1 MAVSKAVEVR
11 TLCSELQGENTEPGP
26 GAESQ
31 AGEGR
36 AEREPAVNECGG
48 DRTLSWFPY
57 ALAGIPLLA
66 P

>member
-31 AGEGR
+31 VGEGR
-36 AEREPAVNECGG
+36 AEREPAVNECWG
-48 DRTLSWFPY
+48 
-57 ALAGIPLLA
+57 
-66 P
+66 